1 MVQPTLPQVVY
12 NADPSWLQ
20 TLVAVKNT
28 LADITV
34 RCAGLPVRVQTLDGR
49 THEGILMG
57 ADGCHLYLQVGST
70 GQEGYPYP
78 ADPGYSGFTGYPA
91 GYPTGYP
98 ASRAFFAPVLSSA
111 ILPLVLYELL
121 VITLLYT

>member
-1 MVQPTLPQVVY
+1 MVQPPLPQVVY
-12 NADPSWLQ
+12 NADPTWLQ

-28 LADITV
+28 LADIAV

-57 ADGCHLYLQVGST
+57 ADGCHLYLHIGPT
-70 GQEGYPYP
+70 GAEQTGYPDP
-78 ADPGYSGFTGYPA
+78 AYSGYPGYTGYPA
-91 GYPTGYP
+91 GYPAP
-98 ASRAFFAPVLSSA
+98 RAFFAPVLSSA